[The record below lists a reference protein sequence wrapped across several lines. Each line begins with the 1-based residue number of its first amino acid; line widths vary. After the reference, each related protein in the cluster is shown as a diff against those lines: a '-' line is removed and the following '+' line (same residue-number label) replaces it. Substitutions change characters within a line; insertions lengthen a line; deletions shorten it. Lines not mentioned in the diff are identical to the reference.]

1 MIIFSVFSLSS
12 CGESETQQILTDIS
26 SYQSTFEIALYDGGN
41 IVRTYF
47 PGTIDLE
54 KRKELV
60 EKLSTAGAE
69 TVLPKNIK
77 APFYEVMLCK
87 EDGNSYALKW
97 ASGYVVTEGGK
108 VYKKNIDFESLMK
121 EYDYHETTSE
131 RAEYYFQF
139 YLEGVFYEFMK
150 PQDVWN
156 IQYLQKEP
164 EYPPAE
170 GLTLKLE
177 ENTDE
182 GIQKTYGRALHGII
196 ENQSGQS
203 WRTAEYILQFHLSV
217 YEKGTWYCVPLLPDA
232 PNLIDSDDITV
243 AAGETLER
251 YYMIETVYGKLP
263 AGRYKIREYNGP
275 SAELDISYKKDGSMT
290 FNFR

>member
-1 MIIFSVFSLSS
+1 MKRILWSILMIIFSVFSLSS

-69 TVLPKNIK
+69 TILPKNIK

-108 VYKKNIDFESLMK
+108 VYKKKWKARKDLVCECVEMVDIGVYNSCRHFCKYCYANYDEKIVNDNYNRHNPNSSLLIG
-121 EYDYHETTSE
+121 E
-131 RAEYYFQF
+131 
-139 YLEGVFYEFMK
+139 LEK
-150 PQDVWN
+150 
-156 IQYLQKEP
+156 
-164 EYPPAE
+164 
-170 GLTLKLE
+170 
-177 ENTDE
+177 
-182 GIQKTYGRALHGII
+182 
-196 ENQSGQS
+196 
-203 WRTAEYILQFHLSV
+203 
-217 YEKGTWYCVPLLPDA
+217 
-232 PNLIDSDDITV
+232 DDI
-243 AAGETLER
+243 
-251 YYMIETVYGKLP
+251 I
-263 AGRYKIREYNGP
+263 KIR
-275 SAELDISYKKDGSMT
+275 K
-290 FNFR
+290 